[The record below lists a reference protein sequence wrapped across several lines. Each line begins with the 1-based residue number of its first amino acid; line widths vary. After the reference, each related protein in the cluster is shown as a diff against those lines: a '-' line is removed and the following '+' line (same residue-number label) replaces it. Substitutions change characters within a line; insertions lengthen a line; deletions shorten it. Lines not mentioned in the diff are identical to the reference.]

1 MKRMF
6 FIMLAVAFSAVSFGQ
21 TLSGSWKLN
30 QSKSKLNDQFS
41 FSPKVLKI
49 TQNGNSLALAK
60 TLEFQG
66 QSMEASENYTLD
78 GKECLNPGFMDAT
91 KKSTV
96 TVSADKK
103 TVKIISKISMDNGHI
118 ELEEVFTLMDDGLVF
133 ESKSKSSFGDMV
145 ETAVYDKL

>member
-1 MKRMF
+1 MF
-6 FIMLAVAFSAVSFGQ
+6 FVMLAVAFSAVSIGQ
-21 TLSGSWKLN
+21 NLSGSWKLN

-49 TQNGNSLALAK
+49 TQDCNSLVLAK

-78 GKECLNPGFMDAT
+78 GEECSNPGFMDAS

-96 TVSADKK
+96 MVSADKK
-103 TVKIISKISMDNGHI
+103 TVKIISKISMYNGHI
-118 ELEEVFTLMDDGLVF
+118 ELEEVFMLVDGGLVF
-133 ESKSKSSFGDMV
+133 ESKSKSSFGEMV

>member
-1 MKRMF
+1 
-6 FIMLAVAFSAVSFGQ
+6 MLAVAFSAVSIGQ
-21 TLSGSWKLN
+21 NLSGSWKLN

-49 TQNGNSLALAK
+49 TQDCNSLVLAK

-78 GKECLNPGFMDAT
+78 GEECSNPGFMDAS

-96 TVSADKK
+96 MVSADKK
-103 TVKIISKISMDNGHI
+103 TVKIISKISMYNGHI
-118 ELEEVFTLMDDGLVF
+118 ELEEVFMLVDGGLVF
-133 ESKSKSSFGDMV
+133 ESKSKSSFGEMV